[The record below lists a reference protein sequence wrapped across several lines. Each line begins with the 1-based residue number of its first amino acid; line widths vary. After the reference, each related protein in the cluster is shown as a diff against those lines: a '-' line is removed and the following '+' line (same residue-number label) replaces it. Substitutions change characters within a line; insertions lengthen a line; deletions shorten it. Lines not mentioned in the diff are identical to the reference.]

1 MSPDLFFHWSCFW
14 GLVIEKIILNF
25 TKITIHVGTVN
36 QTNDIVA
43 FSALCIVILYETV
56 LQPPLITGL
65 LETSNFL
72 YILLRNYIMIN
83 VGYQV
88 EGDN

>member
-25 TKITIHVGTVN
+25 IKITIHVGTVN
-36 QTNDIVA
+36 QTITNDIVA

-56 LQPPLITGL
+56 LQPPLITGNIQL
-65 LETSNFL
+65 LT
-72 YILLRNYIMIN
+72 Y
-83 VGYQV
+83 
-88 EGDN
+88 